1 MTIYTRAGIAGSG
14 KTQRLI
20 AYARHRLSLGKK
32 TVFVCPSRALCR
44 QTATRLEALGV
55 AAADITM
62 IHGERGSTASVGLRL
77 QEHLRQR
84 DVLIARILRHI
95 VRVQKTV
102 ARIQADDTA
111 RDHERQQSQ
120 C

>member
-1 MTIYTRAGIAGSG
+1 MNTISIPVHA
-14 KTQRLI
+14 
-20 AYARHRLSLGKK
+20 
-32 TVFVCPSRALCR
+32 SR
-44 QTATRLEALGV
+44 E
-55 AAADITM
+55 
-62 IHGERGSTASVGLRL
+62 
-77 QEHLRQR
+77 QR
-84 DVLIARILRHI
+84 DVLIARILRQI